1 MALENKTLESFYTA
15 ADDDI
20 IEAVTVKNVVLV
32 FEISC
37 AVEDGQHT
45 NKTSLTS
52 CSTERNTQSEQH
64 SADMRERYQETFA

>member
-1 MALENKTLESFYTA
+1 MALGNKTLESFYTA

-32 FEISC
+32 FQISC

-45 NKTSLTS
+45 NKTSHHALQREIS
-52 CSTERNTQSEQH
+52 RVINIQH
-64 SADMRERYQETFA
+64 T